1 MAAARKTRRP
11 PARGKASRRGRRR
24 RLIGRWLPVL
34 VLVGVVYFYYR
45 PLASW
50 MHTRS
55 ALAHRESQVVAL
67 QRQKTDLEQ
76 AVARATSLT
85 ALARRARRIGLIQQ
99 GEQLFIIKG
108 IPAWRRAHPA
118 AKQDP

>member
-1 MAAARKTRRP
+1 VI
-11 PARGKASRRGRRR
+11 S
-24 RLIGRWLPVL
+24 RWLPIL
-34 VLVGVVYFYYR
+34 VLVGVAYFYYR

-55 ALAHRESQVVAL
+55 ALAHREAQVTAL
-67 QRQKTDLEQ
+67 QRQKTELEQ

-85 ALARRARRIGLIQQ
+85 ALARRARRIGLVQH

-108 IPAWRRAHPA
+108 IPAWRKAHAPT
-118 AKQDP
+118 K